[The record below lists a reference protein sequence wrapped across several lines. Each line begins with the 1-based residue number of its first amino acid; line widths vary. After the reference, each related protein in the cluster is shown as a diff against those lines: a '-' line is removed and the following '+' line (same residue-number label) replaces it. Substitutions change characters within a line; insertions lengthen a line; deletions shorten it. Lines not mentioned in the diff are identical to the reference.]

1 MHLVKTQIS
10 IAVQKFKT
18 FNQTGKITSCRS
30 GSAFVS
36 TLVSIEARAPD
47 KLKSKIWFKQY
58 VDFGSLKNNSLQ
70 VENSM
75 KPCMLAIHQMVKD
88 DTDVEL
94 SSIEDWLT
102 VWNRYMAI
110 YCLKYPHEQAKLAKH
125 L

>member
-1 MHLVKTQIS
+1 MLFSQLPPTVRGVLPVHLVKTQIS

-58 VDFGSLKNNSLQ
+58 VDFGSLKKKFSSGREFDEAMSVCNSPDG
-70 VENSM
+70 E
-75 KPCMLAIHQMVKD
+75 
-88 DTDVEL
+88 
-94 SSIEDWLT
+94 
-102 VWNRYMAI
+102 R
-110 YCLKYPHEQAKLAKH
+110 
-125 L
+125 